1 MTGYITQYPLFAL
14 YQTNK
19 IQILFSFHSNI
30 FTILEKFA
38 QENKNTFFLFR
49 AERGKADF
57 CCACAEIVRRYW
69 KFAKITTHLRSQI
82 LAMGMFQ
89 NVKNLQ
95 RMSGKAVPAGVL

>member
-1 MTGYITQYPLFAL
+1 MSQLVAEL
-14 YQTNK
+14 AVEK
-19 IQILFSFHSNI
+19 VFSA
-30 FTILEKFA
+30 EC
-38 QENKNTFFLFR
+38 NTAEIFLFR

-95 RMSGKAVPAGVL
+95 RMSGKAVPAGIL